1 MKQIIFK
8 KDNYRVEMEMATIT
22 EEIKVMG
29 TGMEMVITKG
39 LVMEITMALTL
50 EMLMAI

>member
-8 KDNYRVEMEMATIT
+8 KDDYRLEMATIT

-50 EMLMAI
+50 EMLMEI

>member
-1 MKQIIFK
+1 LKQIIFK
-8 KDNYRVEMEMATIT
+8 KDNYRESEMATIT

-50 EMLMAI
+50 EMLMEI